1 METHSALPVGNLNMQ
16 QFCNSG
22 SSGVMSSSVPVLPN
36 TLEEKFPELPDP
48 QHIPLEREIR
58 RNPLPSQRPL
68 FSSPSGFSPDL
79 NFSSTLPHERHTN
92 NTPFISRSLN
102 AGVSLPSTYSSNME
116 IFQVPN
122 NFPKDPTEITWC
134 PDSVEGMLNCSDG
147 VIMGNNQTQNSSNK
161 VSNDLNKQNEWWSD
175 IMNVDWKELF
185 DDTTISE
192 SQPKVVYPSAQSSS
206 NISIQQPQTDQSVPC
221 HSGEVCA
228 VTSASSSATTA
239 AAKPRM
245 RWTPELHECFINAV
259 NQLGGSEK
267 ATPKGVLNTMKVE
280 GLTIYHVKSHLQ
292 KYRTARYK
300 PDSLE
305 GMSEKKTTQSEELPS
320 LDLKTGIDFTEAL
333 RLQMEVQ
340 KRLHEQLEIQ
350 RNLQLRIEEQ
360 GKYLQMMFE
369 KQYKS
374 TMDKIHCSSTVEKPT
389 TISSDQT
396 LSTAKIDLP
405 EARNSS
411 TDSKIT
417 EGVRQVSNKWKM
429 PEVEPSNEKETDA
442 LTSSLPPSKHSRIN
456 DEDS

>member
-22 SSGVMSSSVPVLPN
+22 SSGVMSSSLPVLPN

-48 QHIPLEREIR
+48 QHVPLEREIQ

-79 NFSSTLPHERHTN
+79 SFSSTLAHERHTN
-92 NTPFISRSLN
+92 NTPFVSRSLN
-102 AGVSLPSTYSSNME
+102 AGVSLPSTYLSNME

-122 NFPKDPTEITWC
+122 NFPKGPTEITWC
-134 PDSVEGMLNCSDG
+134 PDSVQGMLNCSDG
-147 VIMGNNQTQNSSNK
+147 VIMGNNQIQNSSNK

-175 IMNVDWKELF
+175 IMNVDWKDLF

-192 SQPKVVYPSAQSSS
+192 SQPKVVCPPAQSSS
-206 NISIQQPQTDQSVPC
+206 NISMQQPQTDQSVPC

-228 VTSASSSATTA
+228 VTGASSSATTA

-259 NQLGGSEK
+259 NQLGGSE
-267 ATPKGVLNTMKVE
+267 
-280 GLTIYHVKSHLQ
+280 
-292 KYRTARYK
+292 R
-300 PDSLE
+300 
-305 GMSEKKTTQSEELPS
+305 MSEKTATQSEELPS

-374 TMDKIHCSSTVEKPT
+374 TMDKTHCSSTVEKPT

-396 LSTAKIDLP
+396 HSTAKIDLP

-417 EGVRQVSNKWKM
+417 EGFRQVSNKWKM
-429 PEVEPSNEKETDA
+429 SEVEPSNEKETDA

>member
-22 SSGVMSSSVPVLPN
+22 SSGVMSSSLPVLPN

-48 QHIPLEREIR
+48 QHVPLEREIQ

-79 NFSSTLPHERHTN
+79 TFSSTLAHERHTN
-92 NTPFISRSLN
+92 NTPFVSRSLN
-102 AGVSLPSTYSSNME
+102 AGVSLPSTYLSNME

-134 PDSVEGMLNCSDG
+134 PDSVQGMLNCSDG
-147 VIMGNNQTQNSSNK
+147 VIMGNNQIQNSSNK

-175 IMNVDWKELF
+175 IMNVDWKDLF

-192 SQPKVVYPSAQSSS
+192 SQPKVVYPPAQSSS
-206 NISIQQPQTDQSVPC
+206 NISKQQPQTDQSVPC

-228 VTSASSSATTA
+228 VTGASSSATTA

-259 NQLGGSEK
+259 NQLGGSE
-267 ATPKGVLNTMKVE
+267 
-280 GLTIYHVKSHLQ
+280 
-292 KYRTARYK
+292 R
-300 PDSLE
+300 
-305 GMSEKKTTQSEELPS
+305 MSEKTATQSEELPS

-374 TMDKIHCSSTVEKPT
+374 TMDKTHCSSTVEKPT

-396 LSTAKIDLP
+396 HSTAKIDLP
-405 EARNSS
+405 EAQNSS

-417 EGVRQVSNKWKM
+417 EGFRQVSNKWKM
-429 PEVEPSNEKETDA
+429 SEVEPSNEKETDA